1 MTVYSKQPTFED
13 YSPEY
18 QAFVKKFE
26 TKKTTDDCYT
36 PPEVYQCVLDWAVE
50 RYGFTPEQV
59 VRPFYPGGDFEYY
72 DYPEDCV
79 VLDNPPFSILSKI
92 LAFYRSNDIRF
103 FLFFPAN
110 VLRADKACTIAAQA
124 NIIYE
129 NGANVLTNF
138 VTSFEPGVALMAA
151 PTLHDRLE
159 EVCKKLAKKQKK
171 QVAKLAFPDDVIT
184 AARAGW
190 MSSHGTDY
198 AVRWDECTPIKNIGA
213 TQIYGGGLLLSSRA
227 AAERAAAERAA
238 AERAAAERAAAERAA
253 AERAVDERAVAERA
267 AALKLEL
274 TPSLK
279 ALQAELDARE
289 A

>member
-1 MTVYSKQPTFED
+1 MTVYSKQQTFED

-59 VRPFYPGGDFEYY
+59 VRPFYPGGDFEHY

-79 VLDNPPFSILSKI
+79 VLDNPPFSIRSKI
-92 LAFYRSNDIRF
+92 LGFYKANGIRF
-103 FLFFPAN
+103 FLFSPAN
-110 VLRADKACTIAAQA
+110 ILQAAEVCTIAAQV

-129 NGANVLTNF
+129 NGASVVTNF
-138 VTSFEPGVALMAA
+138 VTSFEPGVALMTA

-159 EVCKKLAKKQKK
+159 EVCKKLAKTQKK

-184 AARAGW
+184 AARVGW

-198 AVRWDECTPIKNIGA
+198 AVRWDECTPINAIGSKK
-213 TQIYGGGLLLSSRA
+213 IYGGGLLLSSLA
-227 AAERAAAERAA
+227 AAERAAAEREA
-238 AERAAAERAAAERAA
+238 AERAAAEREAAERAA
-253 AERAVDERAVAERA
+253 AERA

-274 TPSLK
+274 TPALK